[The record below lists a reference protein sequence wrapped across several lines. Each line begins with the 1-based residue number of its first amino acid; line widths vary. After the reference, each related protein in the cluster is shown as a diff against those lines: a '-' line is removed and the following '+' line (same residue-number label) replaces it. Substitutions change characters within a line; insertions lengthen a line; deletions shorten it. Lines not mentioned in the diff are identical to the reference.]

1 MRYKSKK
8 DLAIRKETYG
18 IFLSE
23 VLSMDWEL
31 FYIQSLFVML
41 ISAENLAKTYSC
53 S

>member
-8 DLAIRKETYG
+8 DLALRKET
-18 IFLSE
+18 
-23 VLSMDWEL
+23 DWEL

-41 ISAENLAKTYSC
+41 ISAENLAKIYSC